1 MRLAEFDYEL
11 PEGLIAQYP
20 EQQRDKSR
28 LLVLDRQNRKVEHRF
43 FSDVPYFME
52 EGDILVLN
60 DTRVI
65 PARLFGKKET
75 GGKVEVLLVKQVH
88 PQKPEGDG
96 GYKVWEC
103 LVRSSKRPKVGSRIH
118 FNEYL
123 EGEVTEKVA
132 NGKYVVRFHPGGNF
146 EDLLDEVGRIPLPP
160 YIRRDKESRDFQMDA
175 ERYQTVFA
183 KNKGAIAAPTAGFHF
198 TEELISRIREK
209 GVKIAC
215 ITIHI
220 GLGTFM
226 PIRVEDVEDHE
237 LEAEYF
243 EIKSEAVTLINEGRS
258 SGKKIIAVGTS
269 TTRALEFVAREE
281 EDHALKE
288 MSGHTNL
295 YIYPGYQFKIVDAL
309 LTNFHMPRSTPLLLV
324 SAFAGK
330 ALIKDIYQTTVEAGY
345 RFLSYG
351 DGMMIV

>member
-1 MRLAEFDYEL
+1 
-11 PEGLIAQYP
+11 
-20 EQQRDKSR
+20 
-28 LLVLDRQNRKVEHRF
+28 
-43 FSDVPYFME
+43 
-52 EGDILVLN
+52 
-60 DTRVI
+60 
-65 PARLFGKKET
+65 
-75 GGKVEVLLVKQVH
+75 
-88 PQKPEGDG
+88 
-96 GYKVWEC
+96 
-103 LVRSSKRPKVGSRIH
+103 
-118 FNEYL
+118 
-123 EGEVTEKVA
+123 
-132 NGKYVVRFHPGGNF
+132 
-146 EDLLDEVGRIPLPP
+146 
-160 YIRRDKESRDFQMDA
+160 MDA

-198 TEELISRIREK
+198 TEELISRIQEK

-243 EIKSEAVTLINEGRS
+243 EIKSEAATLINEGRR

-281 EDHALKE
+281 EDYALKE